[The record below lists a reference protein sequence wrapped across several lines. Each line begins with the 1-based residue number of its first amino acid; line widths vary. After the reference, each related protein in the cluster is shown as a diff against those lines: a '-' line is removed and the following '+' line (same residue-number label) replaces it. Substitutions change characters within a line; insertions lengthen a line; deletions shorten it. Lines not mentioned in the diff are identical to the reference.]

1 MTKTIDCFIPCSSFD
16 ETVGF
21 LDDLKKSQILE
32 DITLLLKK
40 EDSQSFDFSG
50 YKTLKV
56 DSLTS
61 SSCFREIAL
70 KAKADYTLLKLKDI
84 PISLGQNSIE
94 RLMEVALQTG
104 AAMVFSDRWS
114 IEDGLLKQHR
124 VISWQEG
131 SLRDD
136 FDFGSL
142 VLIKTSELKEFLHQ
156 TLDSYQFA
164 GWYSLWLFLSRRG
177 KLFHLREF
185 LYTEKELDLRT
196 SGQKQFDYVNP
207 ANKEVQKEMED
218 AVTEHLKKIGA
229 FLDTAKRLTPEF
241 KNEDFPVEASVI
253 IPVKNRAKTICDAVE
268 SALCQ
273 KTSFSFNVIVVDNH
287 SQDGTTSLLAKYAKR
302 KKAKASLIHII
313 PQREDLGIGGCWNL
327 AIDDKRCGRFA
338 VQLDSDD
345 LYSSENTLQT
355 IVDAFY
361 EQKAAMVIGSYRMC
375 DINLNTLPPGLID
388 HKEWTQENGPNN
400 ALRINGLGAPR
411 AFFTP
416 LLRKVHFPN
425 TSYGEDYA
433 LGLYFSRNYRIG
445 RIYSEVYLCR
455 RWEGNSDAKL
465 SIEKVNEN
473 NLYKDT
479 LRTIELRARQQL
491 MVLKPDTSKEFFLGQ
506 EKTWELVKKNYEDLL
521 SLQKKEVMLGK
532 NTLVLQFNPKRI
544 VSTAAKVDKTSI
556 NKRPCFLCKENRPK
570 EQISK
575 DIDCGFELLVNPYPI
590 LPVHFTICSK
600 HHEPQ
605 LILPQY
611 HKIREILGRYPELL
625 VFYNGPKAGA
635 SAPDHMHFQA
645 GTLGCL
651 PIEKEFDSLFKSR
664 EILYKKNE
672 NEDISLLKAWP
683 ATAILIRSHTLE
695 ADDEL
700 FQRVYRSMKK
710 EVSSQEPMMNIIS
723 WLKKEEKLTI
733 IFPRGAHRP
742 KSYFLKGKD
751 KILVSPGALDMA
763 GLIVTPRK
771 KDFNLLERKKL
782 ESILKEVSLSKEDE
796 DLLIKK
802 IKNPSTSFFRQKV
815 SVGIVSG
822 KKISFYLNAEYEV
835 LGEKVKG
842 DEEVFL
848 DKNAIFWRGKHYREL
863 SFLPQTD
870 DASFTL
876 KSVTIGKGFHWER
889 KEAQTFLGVLTFKV
903 NKGEICAINTLD
915 VEDYLVSVISS
926 EMRPTANI
934 EFLKSHA
941 VISRSW
947 LLSLIFRRSQPK
959 EDKPKTLPKNK
970 DKEIIRWHDGDAH
983 EIYDVCADDH
993 CQRYQGITK
1002 VINPNAQRAVKETAN
1017 EVLMYGDEI
1026 CDARF
1031 SKCCGGVSEEFP
1043 FCWDDVSKPYLKAIR
1058 DNKTEALDDLN
1069 LVKEKE
1075 AEKWILSRPK
1085 AFCDTKDKKI
1095 LSEVLNEDDLKTN
1108 DFYRW
1113 TIEYTQK
1120 ELSSIIEKKLSITL
1134 GQIKDLIAL
1143 ERGKSGRI
1151 SKLKIV
1157 GTLDAITIGK
1167 ELEIRRAL
1175 SLSHL
1180 YSSAFTIE
1188 KKNIKK
1194 GIPLRFIF
1202 HGAGWGHGVG
1212 LCQIG
1217 AAVMGE
1223 KGYNYKEI
1231 LLHYY
1236 PGTKIKKI
1244 Y

>member
-1 MTKTIDCFIPCSSFD
+1 MTKTVDCFIPCSSFD

-21 LDDLKKSQILE
+21 LDNLKKSQFLGE
-32 DITLLLKK
+32 ITLLLK
-40 EDSQSFDFSG
+40 EDAPKSFDSSG
-50 YKTLKV
+50 YKTLMV

-61 SSCFREIAL
+61 SFCFREIAL
-70 KAKADYTLLKLKDI
+70 KAKADYVLLKLRDH
-84 PISLGQNSIE
+84 PLTLGQNSLE
-94 RLMEVALQTG
+94 RFLEVALQTD
-104 AAMVFSDRWS
+104 ASMVFSDRWS

-142 VLIKTSELKEFLHQ
+142 VLIKTLELKEFLHQ
-156 TLDSYQFA
+156 TLDSYTFA

-185 LYTEKELDLRT
+185 LYTEKEMDLRA

-218 AVTEHLKKIGA
+218 AVTKHLKKIGA
-229 FLDTAKRLTPEF
+229 FLDTSKRLTPEF
-241 KNEDFPVEASVI
+241 NSEDFPVEASVI

-273 KTSFSFNVIVVDNH
+273 KTTFPFNVIVVDNH

-302 KKAKASLIHII
+302 KKAKAALIHII
-313 PQREDLGIGGCWNL
+313 PQRDDLGIGGCWNL

-388 HKEWTQENGPNN
+388 HKEWTNKNGPNN

-433 LGLYFSRNYRIG
+433 LGLYFSRSYRIG

-465 SIEKVNEN
+465 STEKVNEN

-491 MVLKPDTSKEFFLGQ
+491 VVLKPDTSKEFFQGQ
-506 EKTWELVKKNYEDLL
+506 AKTWELVKKNYEDLL
-521 SLQKKEVMLGK
+521 SLQKKEVLLGK

-544 VSTAAKVDKTSI
+544 VSSAAKVDKTSI
-556 NKRPCFLCKENRPK
+556 NKRACFLCKENRPQ

-575 DIDCGFELLVNPYPI
+575 DIEGGFELLVNPYPI

-600 HHEPQ
+600 QHEPQ
-605 LILPQY
+605 QILPQY
-611 HKIREILGRYPELL
+611 HKIREILDKYPELL

-651 PIEKEFDSLFKSR
+651 PIEKEFDSLFFSR

-683 ATAILIRSHTLE
+683 ATAILIRSHTQE

-700 FQRVYRSMKK
+700 FQRVYHSMKR
-710 EVSSQEPMMNIIS
+710 EASFLEPMMNIIS
-723 WLKKEEKLTI
+723 WFKKEEKLTI
-733 IFPRGAHRP
+733 VFPRGAHRP
-742 KSYFLKGKD
+742 RSYFLKGKD

-771 KDFNLLERKKL
+771 KDFDFLDGKSIEN
-782 ESILKEVSLSKEDE
+782 ILKEVSLSKEDE

-802 IKNPSTSFFRQKV
+802 IKNPSTSFLRQKV
-815 SVGIVSG
+815 NVGIVSG
-822 KKISFYLNAEYEV
+822 NEISFHLNAEYEV
-835 LGEKVKG
+835 LGEKVLG
-842 DEEVFL
+842 DEKVVL
-848 DKNAIFWRGKHYREL
+848 SQNTILWRGKCFEEL
-863 SFLPQTD
+863 SFFPQTD

-947 LLSLIFRRSQPK
+947 LLSLINRRSQPK
-959 EDKPKTLPKNK
+959 EEKAKKLPKTK
-970 DKEIIRWHDGDAH
+970 DKEIIRWYDGDAH

-1002 VINPNAQRAVKETAN
+1002 VINPNAQRAVKETSL

-1031 SKCCGGVSEEFP
+1031 SKCCGGVSEEFKY
-1043 FCWDDVSKPYLKAIR
+1043 CWDDISKPYLKALR

-1075 AEKWILSRPK
+1075 AEKWILSHPK
-1085 AFCDTKDKKI
+1085 AFCDTKNKKI
-1095 LSEVLNEDDLKTN
+1095 LSQVLNEDDLKTN

-1113 TIEYTQK
+1113 TVEYTQK
-1120 ELSSIIEKKLSITL
+1120 ELSSIIEKKLSIAL

-1151 SKLKIV
+1151 SKLKII
-1157 GTLDAITIGK
+1157 GTLDSITIGK
-1167 ELEIRRAL
+1167 E
-1175 SLSHL
+1175 
-1180 YSSAFTIE
+1180 
-1188 KKNIKK
+1188 
-1194 GIPLRFIF
+1194 
-1202 HGAGWGHGVG
+1202 
-1212 LCQIG
+1212 
-1217 AAVMGE
+1217 
-1223 KGYNYKEI
+1223 
-1231 LLHYY
+1231 
-1236 PGTKIKKI
+1236 
-1244 Y
+1244 